1 MDCQEVI
8 LTRCSIRSY
17 LSEQPATPQQINEI
31 LMMAMHAPSAM
42 NKRPWAFMVV
52 TNKNLL
58 KRIEQAHPY
67 AGFAVQAG
75 TAIIVCG
82 NTRESY
88 EDYWCVDP
96 LLAGQNILL
105 SAQAI
110 GLSTCWCGVYPDG
123 KKMKD
128 IADILRIPSPYQ
140 PMALIIVGTSNISSK
155 TSANRYEKKKIHFNK
170 W

>member
-67 AGFAVQAG
+67 TG
-75 TAIIVCG
+75 VCRTG
-82 NTRESY
+82 WDSY
-88 EDYWCVDP
+88 YYMWKYKRK
-96 LLAGQNILL
+96 L
-105 SAQAI
+105 
-110 GLSTCWCGVYPDG
+110 
-123 KKMKD
+123 
-128 IADILRIPSPYQ
+128 
-140 PMALIIVGTSNISSK
+140 
-155 TSANRYEKKKIHFNK
+155 
-170 W
+170 